1 MCVGS
6 SPDISSVPER
16 QAMKLPDSGAP
27 QGSTDNN
34 RRRRAIMAGLMTS
47 PQGVLGSPSVGSPTL
62 G

>member
-1 MCVGS
+1 MCAS

-27 QGSTDNN
+27 QGSTDNS
-34 RRRRAIMAGLMTS
+34 RQRRAMLAGLMTS
-47 PQGVLGSPSVGSPTL
+47 PQGTVGSPTVATPTL